1 MISTN
6 VAPYFDDHDKR
17 KNYMKVLFAA
27 GRPVQA
33 RELNTLQ
40 TIIANQTGIFADHI
54 FKNGSRVS
62 NGAVSII
69 EYEYVRL
76 KDNRDNGLEV
86 KLSETDGLIKL
97 VGESSGVEATLIH
110 KVEKENDDPN
120 TLYVIYTKT
129 GKDAERVRF
138 LPGEKVFF
146 CDEADNK
153 LYDVLVKCPTC
164 PGSPDI
170 QDQIEPVA
178 PGAKF
183 LNVADGVFYYN
194 GMFIDVTSTKV
205 LFSKYGEAANC
216 KIGFDV
222 VEKIVTAEDDNSLYD
237 NALGYPNETAP
248 GADRFAVNLVLTKRT
263 LQTEDGTNFIEL
275 ATIENGYVQ
284 IIKSDVEYS
293 GIMDTMAKRT
303 FEESGNYTVV
313 AWKPTYREHKKETF
327 ADPNGFI
334 FGPDADE
341 SLVNCVISSGIG
353 YVKGYRVETAYE
365 SFINIPKARTTMSI
379 NNGSIFFDEGCYVD
393 LIPDETLSVWPN
405 SPTSSSTVNL
415 QEIQLYD
422 GEPSQ
427 SAPTGKVIG
436 SIRVADA
443 IYVGEKN
450 GKKVWRYKVIDSRLN
465 APAVNVKCV
474 SSETSR
480 FLAVPV
486 DKFTLVNQSAKTMF
500 WKLPKVNVKTLR
512 DSDNPD
518 RGSITL
524 SIRKK
529 LNATLNSSGSYQ
541 FTLSS
546 ATFDSSIKDTI
557 IIVGT
562 AADYVSVY
570 ATAENC
576 IPAGNTLTVD
586 LGSGHSGKNVSVIHT
601 VTNIDLIEKQKQSQT
616 HILRN
621 INRIDSGQFKNV
633 IRLGRAD
640 VYAIESV
647 TAYSANNAAKTEDV
661 TDKFVLNTG
670 VTPYCYGESSIQ
682 MKPEESISNSFDT
695 IDVKFRYFSHSD
707 PNQAGYFTIDSYASV
722 INDSD
727 SLITYK
733 NLPVYED
740 SSGTL
745 YGADQIIDFRTINLD
760 DVTGECPA
768 TRTTAIF
775 DIGYYVGRMD
785 LLCVDSNGRFF
796 HMMGQ
801 PSDDPKE
808 PTNAQADIMPLYKV
822 LVPAYT
828 YSAKDIK
835 VRLIENKRYT
845 MRDIG
850 RLEKRIENLEYYTTL
865 SMLESEA
872 AAATVKDANG
882 LDRYKNGFVV
892 DDFSKYNTGETAS
905 NEFRAVLDTEKHQ
918 LRPNSVLYNRK
929 ATFKLKD
936 SVNAIVRNGIAMVG
950 YQHELVDEQPFA
962 SRSMSINPYMIFRKA
977 GVMVLTPN
985 VDSWADTERVPDMQI
1000 DIDTGV
1006 DAIRALANR
1015 TNSIVT
1021 AFNNHV
1027 FANSTILDNGT
1038 ISSGLGTITNQTNV
1052 QTRVTTSTTSW
1063 GDAVVGG
1070 TSSTTTTDTTTTRTD
1085 TRTERHASISSQT
1098 NTYSFDRVTDVS
1110 IIPYMRETNIEF
1122 SASGLAPNT
1131 RFFVFFDDQD
1141 VTSLTSVQGS
1151 SNNIATMNQANMLL
1165 SNTNG
1170 NLSGSVRIP
1179 AGRFFTGTRILRV
1192 TNDHSN
1198 SKSETL
1204 ETSYA
1209 EAQFFAGG
1217 INQQKQQTNMTVVTP
1232 VYSEFDSV
1240 STSGDVTSTRSSQT
1254 RTQSWDNTPPPPPP
1268 APVIPPVLPR
1278 VVPPPPR
1285 PPVFFRD
1292 PVAQSFKL
1300 DFDCFISK
1308 LNLYFEYVVPE
1319 DEIWFEIRTMDNG
1332 YPTENV
1338 LGRVI
1343 KKGKNINSSPD
1354 ASVATEIE
1362 FPVPVRISANTEY
1375 CFVIGGDS
1383 PQTRIWIAKLGE
1395 RAVNVP
1401 DKFCDTQVSLGSSFR
1416 SQNGSTWNAEQY
1428 EDIMYKL
1435 YVAKFGKNSMTLSF
1449 DVSGSIDMV
1458 ELAKTPFEGERNNNL
1473 IRVYTKN
1480 PHGLIAGDKVSIN
1493 LYPDTEYVVDLTNG
1507 SIVVGHEILID
1518 GKSKAVV
1525 TSVEYITPSQAAIRL
1540 SAFEGNALVGSTFI
1554 ASPFVKRPNSKDVM
1568 LAYYDSEIEDFDI
1581 RQAAG
1586 RFVKVANAEALNG
1599 FDVAKLNGSHQVKR
1613 VDDISTFV
1621 IEMEQS
1627 ATRDGRF
1634 GPSGAKAMVNIKAD
1648 IVNFAGAYLTHEATE
1663 QWAMKAVAHGEKG
1676 SLFERMNYRSL
1687 DYVSITPKADKYLE
1701 QPIKIASLVNEQ
1713 EQLSGG
1719 SSVVIKGQFALSN
1732 PYLSPMVNVDTFSL
1746 TMIGNDICWQTKD
1759 VMNASP
1765 NASGRFIEETHRSQ
1779 GSERFKYVTKQINL
1793 ANPAADL
1800 RIWFDM
1806 FKPSSSDFDL
1816 YVKLAKPETSN
1827 IDDQD
1832 WTLVSGYD
1840 KSPTSTNVDEFVEF
1854 DLLLSNI
1861 MPEITGLDKLFGS
1874 FKFKIVAKSKN
1885 SSIPPVFRNLR
1896 LIAHT

>member
-1 MISTN
+1 
-6 VAPYFDDHDKR
+6 
-17 KNYMKVLFAA
+17 MKVLFAA

-40 TIIANQTGIFADHI
+40 TIIGNQTGIFADHI

-76 KDNRDNGLEV
+76 QDARENGTNV
-86 KLSETDGLIKL
+86 NLSDVDGLVRL

-110 KVEKENDDPN
+110 KVDKENEDPN
-120 TLYVIYTKT
+120 TLYVVYTKT
-129 GKDAERVRF
+129 GIDAERVRF

-146 CDEADNK
+146 CDEAGNK
-153 LYDVLVKCPTC
+153 LYDVNVKCPTC
-164 PGSPDI
+164 PGSLDT
-170 QDQIEPVA
+170 QDQIEPVG
-178 PGAKF
+178 PSAKF
-183 LNVADGVFYYN
+183 LNVADGIFYYN
-194 GMFIDVTSTKV
+194 GMFIDVASTKV
-205 LFSKYGEAANC
+205 LFSKYGETANC

-222 VEKIVTAEDDNSLYD
+222 VEQIVTAEDDNSLYD

-248 GADRFAVNLVLTKRT
+248 GADRYSVNLVLTKRT
-263 LQTEDGTNFIEL
+263 LQSEDGSNFIEL

-284 IIKSDVEYS
+284 TIKSDVEYS

-313 AWKPTYREHKKETF
+313 AWKPTYREHKKEYET
-327 ADPNGFI
+327 DPNGFVY
-334 FGPDADE
+334 GTEADE
-341 SLVNCVISSGIG
+341 SLVNCVISSGTG
-353 YVKGYRVETAYE
+353 YVKGYRVETAHE
-365 SFINIPKARTTMSI
+365 SFINIPKARTTRSI
-379 NNGSIFFDEGCYVD
+379 NNGSVFFNEGCYVD
-393 LIPDETLSVWPN
+393 LVPDESLSVWPN
-405 SPTSSSTVNL
+405 NPASESTVNL

-422 GEPSQ
+422 GEPNQ

-443 IYVGEKN
+443 IYIGEQN

-465 APAVNVKCV
+465 APAVSVKCV

-486 DKFTLVNQSAKTMF
+486 DKFTIVNQSAKTMF
-500 WKLPKVNVKTLR
+500 WKLPKVNVQTLR

-518 RGSITL
+518 RGSISL
-524 SIRKK
+524 AVRKK

-546 ATFDSSIKDTI
+546 ATFDLSIKDTI
-557 IIVGT
+557 IVVGS
-562 AADYVSVY
+562 ASDYVSVY
-570 ATAENC
+570 ATPENC
-576 IPAGNTLTVD
+576 IPAGNTLTID
-586 LGSGHSGKNVSVIHT
+586 LGAGHSGKNVAVIHT
-601 VTNIDLIEKQKQSQT
+601 VINIDLIEKQKQSQT

-621 INRIDSGQFKNV
+621 INRTDSGQFKNA
-633 IRLGRAD
+633 IKLGRAD

-647 TAYSANNAAKTEDV
+647 TAYSANNIAVTEDV

-670 VTPYCYGESSIQ
+670 VTPYCYNESSVQ
-682 MKPEESISNSFDT
+682 MKPEESISNSFNT
-695 IDVKFRYFSHSD
+695 IDIKFRYFSHSD
-707 PNQAGYFTIDSYASV
+707 PNQAGYFTIDSYSSV
-722 INDSD
+722 INDED

-733 NLPVYED
+733 NLPSYED

-745 YGADQIIDFRTINLD
+745 YGADQIIDFRTINIG
-760 DVTGECPA
+760 DVSGECPA

-785 LLCVDSNGRFF
+785 LLCVDSNGKFF
-796 HMMGQ
+796 HLMGQ

-808 PTNAQADIMPLYKV
+808 PTNSQSDIMPLYKV

-865 SMLESEA
+865 SLLESEA
-872 AAATVKDANG
+872 AAATVKDSNG

-892 DDFSKYNTGETAS
+892 DDFSKYGTGETTS
-905 NEFRAVLDTEKHQ
+905 SEFRSILDTEKKQ
-918 LRPNSVLYNRK
+918 LRPNSILNNRK
-929 ATFKLKD
+929 AEFKLKD
-936 SVNAIVRNGIAMVG
+936 SVNAIVQNGIAMIG
-950 YQHELVDEQPFA
+950 YQHEMVDEQPFA
-962 SRSMSINPYMIFRKA
+962 SRSLSINPYMIYRKA
-977 GVMVLTPN
+977 GSMILTPN

-1006 DAIRALANR
+1006 DAIRALADR

-1027 FANSTILDNGT
+1027 FANASILDN
-1038 ISSGLGTITNQTNV
+1038 SSVSTGLGNVSRQTNV
-1052 QTRVTTSTTSW
+1052 QTRVSTTTTAW
-1063 GDAVVGG
+1063 GDSVVGG
-1070 TSSTTTTDTTTTRTD
+1070 TRNTTVTDNTTTRTD
-1085 TRTERHASISSQT
+1085 TRTESRASISSQT

-1122 SASGLAPNT
+1122 VTTGLMPNT

-1165 SNTNG
+1165 SDKNG

-1192 TNDHSN
+1192 TNDKSN

-1217 INQQKQQTNMTVVTP
+1217 INQQKQNVNMNVITA
-1232 VYSEFDSV
+1232 VYSEFDDVAV
-1240 STSGDVTSTRSSQT
+1240 SSSSTTSRNTQTRSQSWNRTPVRSTRSS
-1254 RTQSWDNTPPPPPP
+1254 S
-1268 APVIPPVLPR
+1268 
-1278 VVPPPPR
+1278 
-1285 PPVFFRD
+1285 RD
-1292 PVAQSFKL
+1292 PIAQSFKL
-1300 DFDCFISK
+1300 DFDCFVSK
-1308 LNLYFEYVVPE
+1308 LNLYFEYAVPE
-1319 DEIWFEIRTMDNG
+1319 DEIWFEIRSMDNG
-1332 YPTENV
+1332 YPTESV

-1343 KKGKNINSSPD
+1343 KKGKNIKVSPD

-1362 FPVPVRISANTEY
+1362 FPVPVRLSANTEY
-1375 CFVIGGDS
+1375 CFVVGGDS

-1395 RAVNVP
+1395 QSVNVP

-1435 YVAKFGKNSMTLSF
+1435 FVAKFGKDNMTLTF
-1449 DVSGSIDMV
+1449 DVSGGLDMV
-1458 ELAKTPFEGERNNNL
+1458 ELDKTPFEGERNNNL
-1473 IRVYTKN
+1473 VRVYTKK
-1480 PHGLIAGDKVSIN
+1480 PHGLVAGDKVTID

-1518 GKSKAVV
+1518 GKSRAVV
-1525 TSVEYITPSQAAIRL
+1525 TGVEYITPSQAAIRL

-1554 ASPFVKRPNSKDVM
+1554 ASPFVKKPAAKDTLM
-1568 LAYYDSEIEDFDI
+1568 AFYDSEVEDYDV
-1581 RQAAG
+1581 RQASG
-1586 RFVKVANAEALNG
+1586 RFVKVANAESLNG
-1599 FDVAKLNGSHQVKR
+1599 FDVASLNGTHQVKR

-1621 IEMEQS
+1621 IEMGQS
-1627 ATRDGRF
+1627 ATRSGRF

-1663 QWAMKAVAHGEKG
+1663 QWTMSAISHGEKG
-1676 SLFERMNYRSL
+1676 SLFERTNYRSL
-1687 DYVSITPKADKYLE
+1687 DPIDIIPKADRYLE
-1701 QPIKIASLVNEQ
+1701 QPIKVASLINEQ
-1713 EQLSGG
+1713 AQLSGKA
-1719 SSVVIKGQFALSN
+1719 SVMIAGRFSTSN

-1746 TMIGNDICWQTKD
+1746 TLIGNDVCYQTKD
-1759 VMNASP
+1759 VMDASP

-1806 FKPSSSDFDL
+1806 FKPGNSDFDL

-1827 IDDQD
+1827 IDDQE

-1840 KSPTSTNVDEFVEF
+1840 KSPTSTNINEYVEF

-1861 MPEITGLDKLFGS
+1861 MPDTMGLDNLFGS
-1874 FKFKIVAKSKN
+1874 FKFKIVARSKN
-1885 SSIPPVFRNLR
+1885 SANPPVFRNLR
-1896 LIAHT
+1896 LIAYT